1 MIFGTIHT
9 GCLLLMCDVWFI
21 FVHIICPLKMFIF
34 IYMYLLSP
42 LSLSSHISLA
52 TMPMDMKV
60 MSPRAFQMGKIC
72 IHMISS
78 HQHISFKQVLFYQL
92 SSSATPTVW
101 EVWKRLL

>member
-9 GCLLLMCDVWFI
+9 GCSCRILCDVWFI
-21 FVHIICPLKMFIF
+21 FVHIICPLKMFINV
-34 IYMYLLSP
+34 YLLSP

-60 MSPRAFQMGKIC
+60 MLQRAYQMGKIC

-78 HQHISFKQVLFYQL
+78 HQHISFINVLFYQL
-92 SSSATPTVW
+92 SSSDTPTVW
-101 EVWKRLL
+101 EEWKRLL